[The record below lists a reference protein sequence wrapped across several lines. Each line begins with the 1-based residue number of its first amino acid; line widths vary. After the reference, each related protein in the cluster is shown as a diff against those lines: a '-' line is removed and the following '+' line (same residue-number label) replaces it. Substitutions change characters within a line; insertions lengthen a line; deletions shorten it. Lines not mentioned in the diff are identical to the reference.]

1 MIQTIIYSS
10 CTLFF
15 VAEGRFSTFAIK
27 HNHQTQP
34 KGGESEIY
42 FRKRKVK
49 QATPLAMAMAASSSS
64 SPLPLALPLLL
75 LLLLL
80 LFLFASHPSPR
91 AADAAPTG
99 GGELL
104 SAARAPGFA
113 AWLRGLRRS
122 IHRHPELA
130 FEEVRTSELV
140 RAELDAIGVPYE
152 WPVARTGVV
161 ATIGG
166 AGAGPVFAL
175 RADMDALPLQELV
188 DWEHKSEE
196 SGKMHACGHDAHTTM
211 LLGAAKLLQS
221 RKDDLKGTVK
231 LVFQPAEEGYA
242 GARYVLQESVLD
254 DVSAIF
260 GVHVDP
266 SIQVGTVTSRPGP
279 FLAASGRFLATITGK
294 GGHAAGPHNAV
305 DPILTAS
312 SAIISLQQIVARET
326 DPLEAAVISVTFMK
340 GGDAYNVIPESVS
353 FGGTFRSLTSEG
365 LSYLKKR
372 IKEIVEALATVHR
385 CTATVD
391 FMEEERIPY
400 PATVN
405 DEGMY
410 RHARAVAVDVLGEDG
425 VKVGTPFMGAED
437 FAFYAQRFPAA
448 FFMIGVGNETTMRK
462 VYPLHSPHFVVD
474 ENVLPV
480 GAALHAAVAMEY
492 LNKHA
497 STATY

>member
-1 MIQTIIYSS
+1 
-10 CTLFF
+10 
-15 VAEGRFSTFAIK
+15 
-27 HNHQTQP
+27 
-34 KGGESEIY
+34 
-42 FRKRKVK
+42 
-49 QATPLAMAMAASSSS
+49 MAASSS
-64 SPLPLALPLLL
+64 ALPLLL
-75 LLLLL
+75 PLLLV
-80 LFLFASHPSPR
+80 ASHLPPR
-91 AADAAPTG
+91 AADAAPVG
-99 GGELL
+99 DLL
-104 SAARAPGFA
+104 GAARAPVFA

-130 FEEVRTSELV
+130 FQEVRTSELV

-166 AGAGPVFAL
+166 GGGAGPGPVFAL

-188 DWEHKSEE
+188 NWEYKSEE

-231 LVFQPAEEGYA
+231 LIFQPAEEGYA
-242 GARYVLQESVLD
+242 GAHHVLQEGVLD

-260 GVHVDP
+260 GLHVDP
-266 SIQVGTVTSRPGP
+266 SIPVGVIASRPGP

-294 GGHAAGPHNAV
+294 GGHAASPHKAI

-340 GGDAYNVIPESVS
+340 GGDAYNVIPESVF
-353 FGGTFRSLTSEG
+353 FGGTFRSLTTEG

-372 IKEIVEALATVHR
+372 IKQIVEGHATIHR

-410 RHARAVAVDVLGEDG
+410 GHARVVAKDVLGEDG
-425 VKVGTPFMGAED
+425 VKVGVPFMGAED

-462 VYPLHSPHFVVD
+462 VYPLHSPYFVID
-474 ENVLPV
+474 EDVLPV

-497 STATY
+497 STATS

>member
-1 MIQTIIYSS
+1 
-10 CTLFF
+10 
-15 VAEGRFSTFAIK
+15 
-27 HNHQTQP
+27 
-34 KGGESEIY
+34 
-42 FRKRKVK
+42 
-49 QATPLAMAMAASSSS
+49 MAMAAASS
-64 SPLPLALPLLL
+64 SPLP
-75 LLLLL
+75 LLLL
-80 LFLFASHPSPR
+80 LFLFASQPSP
-91 AADAAPTG
+91 AADAVAAG
-99 GGELL
+99 GGGGDLL
-104 SAARAPGFA
+104 STARAPGFA

-130 FEEVRTSELV
+130 FEERRTSELV

-166 AGAGPVFAL
+166 GGGAGDGPVFAL
-175 RADMDALPLQELV
+175 RADMDALPLE
-188 DWEHKSEE
+188 
-196 SGKMHACGHDAHTTM
+196 
-211 LLGAAKLLQS
+211 
-221 RKDDLKGTVK
+221 GTVK

-242 GARYVLQESVLD
+242 GARYVLQEGVLD

-260 GVHVDP
+260 GLHVDP
-266 SIQVGTVTSRPGP
+266 RIPVGTVTSRPGP

-294 GGHAAGPHNAV
+294 GGHAASPHNAV

-372 IKEIVEALATVHR
+372 IKEIVEAHATVHR
-385 CTATVD
+385 CTASVD

-410 RHARAVAVDVLGEDG
+410 GHARAVAMDVLGEDG

-448 FFMIGVGNETTMRK
+448 FVMIGVGNETTMRK
-462 VYPLHSPHFVVD
+462 VYPLHSPHFVID
-474 ENVLPV
+474 EDVLPV

-497 STATY
+497 STATATD

>member
-1 MIQTIIYSS
+1 
-10 CTLFF
+10 
-15 VAEGRFSTFAIK
+15 
-27 HNHQTQP
+27 
-34 KGGESEIY
+34 
-42 FRKRKVK
+42 
-49 QATPLAMAMAASSSS
+49 MAMAASSSS

-75 LLLLL
+75 LLLV
-80 LFLFASHPSPR
+80 LFASHPSPHAAAA
-91 AADAAPTG
+91 AADAAPAG
-99 GGELL
+99 GGGGGSGGELL

-161 ATIGG
+161 ATIAGGDG
-166 AGAGPVFAL
+166 AGAGTVFAL

-242 GARYVLQESVLD
+242 GARYVLQEGVLD

-260 GVHVDP
+260 GLHVDP
-266 SIQVGTVTSRPGP
+266 RIQVGTVTSRPGP

-312 SAIISLQQIVARET
+312 SAIVSLQQIVARET

-372 IKEIVEALATVHR
+372 IKEIVEAHATVHR

-410 RHARAVAVDVLGEDG
+410 HHARAVAVDVLGEDG
-425 VKVGTPFMGAED
+425 VKVGTPFMGGED

-474 ENVLPV
+474 EDVLPV
-480 GAALHAAVAMEY
+480 GAAFHAAVAMEY

-497 STATY
+497 STATF